1 MTDFGFLNIKE
12 NLGIKSEDKHASEPL
27 PLGSIVISKPK
38 TPFAED
44 LEYLIEDFGKLKSRL
59 RFEKLSEETKD
70 ALLDAYEE
78 KLSRFLKRYKDR

>member
-1 MTDFGFLNIKE
+1 MTDCRFLNIKE

-27 PLGSIVISKPK
+27 PLGSIIISKPK
-38 TPFAED
+38 TPFVED

-70 ALLDAYEE
+70 ALLDSYEE
-78 KLSRFLKRYKDR
+78 KLARFLKRYKDR

>member
-38 TPFAED
+38 TPFVED

-70 ALLDAYEE
+70 ALLDSYDE
-78 KLSRFLKRYKDR
+78 KLTRFLKRYKDR

>member
-1 MTDFGFLNIKE
+1 MKENTTFLNIGDRYGLKGVDE
-12 NLGIKSEDKHASEPL
+12 TNVKL
-27 PLGSIVISKPK
+27 PVGSIVTSKPK
-38 TPFAED
+38 TPFVED

-70 ALLDAYEE
+70 VLLDAYEE

>member
-38 TPFAED
+38 TPFVED

-59 RFEKLSEETKD
+59 RFEKLSEETRD
-70 ALLDAYEE
+70 TLLEIYEE
-78 KLSRFLKRYKDR
+78 KLARFLKRYKDR

>member
-38 TPFAED
+38 TPFVED

-70 ALLDAYEE
+70 TLLDSYEE

>member
-1 MTDFGFLNIKE
+1 MKENTTFLNIGDRYGLKACDVAE
-12 NLGIKSEDKHASEPL
+12 VKIPV
-27 PLGSIVISKPK
+27 GSIITSKPK
-38 TPFAED
+38 TPFVED

-70 ALLDAYEE
+70 ALLDSYEE

>member
-1 MTDFGFLNIKE
+1 MKENTTFLNIGDRYGLK
-12 NLGIKSEDKHASEPL
+12 GCDSDTVKL
-27 PLGSIVISKPK
+27 PVGSILISKPK
-38 TPFAED
+38 SPFVED

-70 ALLDAYEE
+70 ALLDSYEE

>member
-12 NLGIKSEDKHASEPL
+12 NLGIKSEDKHASESL

-38 TPFAED
+38 TPFVED

-59 RFEKLSEETKD
+59 RFEKLSDETKD
-70 ALLDAYEE
+70 ALLDSYEE
-78 KLSRFLKRYKDR
+78 KLARFLKRYKDR

>member
-12 NLGIKSEDKHASEPL
+12 NLGIKSEDKHASEAL

-38 TPFAED
+38 TPFVED

-70 ALLDAYEE
+70 ALLDNYEE
-78 KLSRFLKRYKDR
+78 KLARFLKRYKDR

>member
-1 MTDFGFLNIKE
+1 MTEFGFLDIKE
-12 NLGIKSEDKHASEPL
+12 NLGIKASDKRTSEPL

-38 TPFAED
+38 TPFVED

-78 KLSRFLKRYKDR
+78 KLSRFLKRYKDK

>member
-38 TPFAED
+38 TPFVED

-70 ALLDAYEE
+70 ALLDSYEE

>member
-12 NLGIKSEDKHASEPL
+12 NLGIKSEDKHAPEPL
-27 PLGSIVISKPK
+27 PLGSIIISKPK
-38 TPFAED
+38 TPFVED

-70 ALLDAYEE
+70 ALLDSYEE
-78 KLSRFLKRYKDR
+78 KLARFLKRYKDR

>member
-12 NLGIKSEDKHASEPL
+12 NLGIKSEDKHTSEPL
-27 PLGSIVISKPK
+27 PLGSIIISKPK
-38 TPFAED
+38 TPFMED

-70 ALLDAYEE
+70 ALLDSYEE
-78 KLSRFLKRYKDR
+78 KLARFLKRYKDR

>member
-38 TPFAED
+38 TPFVED

-70 ALLDAYEE
+70 ALLEAYEE
-78 KLSRFLKRYKDR
+78 KLARFLKRYKDR

>member
-38 TPFAED
+38 TPFVED

-70 ALLDAYEE
+70 ALLDSYEE
-78 KLSRFLKRYKDR
+78 KLARFLKRYKDR

>member
-12 NLGIKSEDKHASEPL
+12 NLGIKSEDNHASEQL

-38 TPFAED
+38 TPFVED

-70 ALLDAYEE
+70 ALLDSYEE
-78 KLSRFLKRYKDR
+78 KLARFLKRYKDR

>member
-12 NLGIKSEDKHASEPL
+12 NLGIKSKDNHTSEPL

-38 TPFAED
+38 TPFVED

-59 RFEKLSEETKD
+59 RFEKLSDETKD

-78 KLSRFLKRYKDR
+78 KLARFLKRYKDR

>member
-38 TPFAED
+38 TPYVED

-59 RFEKLSEETKD
+59 KFEKLSEETKD
-70 ALLDAYEE
+70 ALLDNYEE
-78 KLSRFLKRYKDR
+78 KLARFLKRYKDR